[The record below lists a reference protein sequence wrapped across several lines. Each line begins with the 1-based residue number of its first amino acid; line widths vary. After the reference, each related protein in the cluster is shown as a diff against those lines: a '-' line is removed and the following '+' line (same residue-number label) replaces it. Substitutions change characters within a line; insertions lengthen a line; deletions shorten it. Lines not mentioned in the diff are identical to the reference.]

1 MLRAIYLHGTPL
13 TLGRIKQM
21 EPKQHLATKSETFVR
36 RVVSDS
42 RWNLEDEQMCQVL
55 GFTLHGYLFGI
66 GRVHCLLDVSEIHA
80 VAIEQLAGIGIG
92 RKYVEGMIE
101 VAHQEFV
108 KENNQSW
115 RNQLNGVGHS
125 HALKED
131 LDVLVDSIFTNT
143 ALIKKARTAQVKKPF
158 WKFWK

>member
-1 MLRAIYLHGTPL
+1 METKLHL
-13 TLGRIKQM
+13 QS
-21 EPKQHLATKSETFVR
+21 KSETFVR
-36 RVVSDS
+36 RVTADP
-42 RWNLEDEQMCQVL
+42 RWKLEDEQMCQVL

-66 GRVHCLLDVSEIHA
+66 GRVHCFMNVEDIHA
-80 VAIEQLAGIGIG
+80 VAIDQLAGTGIG
-92 RKYVEGMIE
+92 RKYVEGMIA

-115 RNQLNGVGHS
+115 RNQLNGLGHA

-143 ALIKKARTAQVKKPF
+143 EMIKNARKAQAKHPF